1 MGERQL
7 LSIEGLSVRVE
18 NGNENDFNILKD
30 VSFAIPERGVVGL
43 LGESG
48 SGKSIM
54 SKEILGLNT
63 APVKKTAGGIIF
75 KGKELLSPKDHA
87 DIRGK
92 GVSMIF
98 QHPASAL
105 NPVFTI
111 GHQLIETIRLHNPEL
126 SKKEVGQRA
135 IELLAQTGINYPEE
149 RINAYPHQFSG
160 GMNQRVMIAM
170 ALATE
175 PELIIADEPT
185 TALDVITQE
194 QIIRLL
200 LALGDKKN
208 FAILFITHDLS
219 LMQKVA
225 DTVIV
230 LYAGEIMEIISSQAL
245 RNGHIKHPCTDAL
258 MRSVPK
264 MYGEKDALYS
274 IPGQTAKNTTRYDKS
289 CIFHERCPKSKEK
302 CATEK
307 PLLKDCVKCFYPK
320 GSE

>member
-1 MGERQL
+1 MSETPL
-7 LSIEGLSVRVE
+7 LRIEELSVRVE

-30 VSFAIPERGVVGL
+30 ISFDVPERGVIGL

-48 SGKSIM
+48 SGKSVM
-54 SKEILGLNT
+54 SKEILGLNVH
-63 APVKKTAGGIIF
+63 PVKKTAGRIIF
-75 KGKELLSPKDHA
+75 KGEELTNQKDHA
-87 DIRGK
+87 NIRGK

-98 QHPASAL
+98 QHPTSAL

-111 GHQLIETIRLHNPEL
+111 GSQLIETIRLHNPEL
-126 SKKEVGQRA
+126 TKKKAGQRA

-149 RINAYPHQFSG
+149 RMNAYPHQFSG

-200 LALGDKKN
+200 LALGEKKN

-219 LMQKVA
+219 LMKKVA

-230 LYAGEIMEIISSQAL
+230 LYAGEIMEIVPSQAL
-245 RNGHIKHPCTDAL
+245 KNGQMKHPCTEAL

-264 MYGEKDALYS
+264 MHGTKDVLYS
-274 IPGQTAKNTTRYDKS
+274 IPGQAAKNTAHYDKA
-289 CIFHERCPKSKEK
+289 CIFHERCPQSGDKCGKEK
-302 CATEK
+302 
-307 PLLKDCVKCFYPK
+307 PVLKNDIKCFYPK